1 VPYPPPP
8 PVDRYQAAMTRIP
21 AVSALLRLRHFRPRH
36 AGSEARGRRGLGA
49 VLPTV
54 AAVPQKT
61 LKVVPAPLAI
71 DAVPSA
77 PPALEDRTPT
87 VDCVCGSCGAVLMHA
102 DENQVHSLIIQCTV
116 CDAYNSTDAETL

>member
-1 VPYPPPP
+1 
-8 PVDRYQAAMTRIP
+8 M
-21 AVSALLRLRHFRPRH
+21 LLRRRPS
-36 AGSEARGRRGLGA
+36 GFTEPC
-49 VLPTV
+49 LPTSADRPV

-87 VDCVCGSCGAVLMHA
+87 VDYTCGSCGAVLMHA

-116 CDAYNSTDAETL
+116 CDAYNSTDVETP